1 VLLPVARQVVVGL
14 VIARKAEMQIKIV
27 ALNARFTHSCL
38 ALFHVRN
45 ELEKN
50 CLDVKIE
57 LCQLTIND
65 SYYETL
71 LRLSQG
77 GPDYIFFSVAVWNS
91 DRVEQLV
98 WDLKACLPDCQVV
111 VGGPQSVVVGHNL
124 SSSLCTVVSGDI
136 EAVSAAFYRDLERK
150 ALQPFYGGS
159 FLQMQ
164 DRVLLSPYR
173 EEDFNL
179 HLQDRN
185 VYYESSRGCP
195 FSCTYCLSSAEKGV
209 YHKDLLLVQQE
220 LAQILHHQPATLR
233 FVDRTFNDKPE
244 RALAIWKFLLGI
256 EAKTLFHF
264 EITPDRFTEEMFDFL
279 ETVPVGRFQFEIGVQ
294 STHHKTLRAVGRMMD
309 VTSSLRN
316 IKRLVALGSIHLHAD
331 LILGLPYEN
340 REDFGHSFADLFATG
355 AHYLQMG
362 LLKLLPETAIS
373 RDAEMFSYTNCRQPP
388 YAVLANQWLT
398 HTTLQELYW
407 FCECVEK
414 FVNNRYFPSFWD
426 YLRRKEE
433 DVFSFFQ
440 ELLRVCLQVNFFGLA
455 STHDF
460 MGQLLSQLIQ
470 GREDGPLLLEILRYD
485 WLRCGHRFLPSFLQ
499 VVLEEEQPQAVKNVL
514 YQQTATELAGLFGH
528 SNRNHFF
535 KKGFFL
541 RFSGKCLQELGLR
554 QDGEQAVII
563 FLPEREVSLFCLQKT
578 VIVGITQLRHQ
589 S

>member
-1 VLLPVARQVVVGL
+1 VT
-14 VIARKAEMQIKIV
+14 ARKAEMQIKIV

-77 GPDYIFFSVAVWNS
+77 SPDYIFFSVAVWNS

-98 WDLKACLPDCQVV
+98 RDLKACLPDCQAV
-111 VGGPQSVVVGHNL
+111 VGGPQAVVVGHNL
-124 SSSLCTVVSGDI
+124 LSTLCTVVSGDI
-136 EAVSAAFYRDLERK
+136 EAVDASFYRDLEKR
-150 ALQPFYGGS
+150 ALQPLYGGS

-164 DRVLLSPYR
+164 DRTLLSPYR
-173 EEDFNL
+173 EEDFSL

-185 VYYESSRGCP
+185 IYYESSRGCP

-209 YHKDLLLVQQE
+209 YRKELAQVKQE

-233 FVDRTFNDKPE
+233 FVDRTFNDRPE
-244 RALAIWKFLLGI
+244 RALAIWKFILGI
-256 EAKTLFHF
+256 ESNTLFHF

-294 STHHKTLRAVGRMMD
+294 STHHKTLQAVGRMMD

-331 LILGLPYEN
+331 LILGLPYET
-340 REDFGHSFADLFATG
+340 REDFGRSFADLFATG

-362 LLKLLPETAIS
+362 LLKLLPGTAIS
-373 RDAEMFSYTNCRQPP
+373 RDAEILSYTNCRQPP
-388 YAVLANQWLT
+388 YAVLANQWLP
-398 HTTLQELYW
+398 HTSLQELYW

-440 ELLRVCLQVNFFGLA
+440 KLLGLCQQENFFGLA
-455 STHDF
+455 ATQEF
-460 MGQLLSQLIQ
+460 MGQLLGQLIRE
-470 GREDGPLLLEILRYD
+470 REDGPLLLEILRYD
-485 WLRCGHRFLPSFLQ
+485 WLRCGHRFLPLFLQ
-499 VVLEEEQPQAVKNVL
+499 VVLKEEQPQAVKNAL
-514 YQQTATELAGLFGH
+514 YQQETLNFAGLFDHGDR
-528 SNRNHFF
+528 NRFF

-541 RFSGKCLQELGLR
+541 RFSGQCLRALGLR
-554 QDGEQAVII
+554 QDGKQAVII
-563 FLPEREVSLFCLQKT
+563 FLPEREASLYCLQKT
-578 VIVGITQLRHQ
+578 VVVQ
-589 S
+589 SQ

>member
-1 VLLPVARQVVVGL
+1 M
-14 VIARKAEMQIKIV
+14 KIKIV

-45 ELEKN
+45 ELEKS
-50 CLDVKIE
+50 CPGVATE

-77 GPDYIFFSVAVWNS
+77 RPDYIFFSAAVWNS
-91 DRVEQLV
+91 DRVEQLIR
-98 WDLKACLPDCQVV
+98 DLKECLPDCGVV
-111 VGGPQSVVVGHNL
+111 VGGPQAVVIGRNL
-124 SSSLCTVVSGDI
+124 FPFICTVVSGDI
-136 EAVSAAFYRDLERK
+136 EAVSAAFYRDLERR
-150 ALQPFYGGS
+150 ALQPLYEGS

-164 DRVLLSPYR
+164 DRILLSPYR
-173 EEDFNL
+173 EEDFNS

-185 VYYESSRGCP
+185 IYYESSRGCP

-209 YHKDLLLVQQE
+209 YHKDLIQIQQE
-220 LAQILHHQPATLR
+220 LTQILCHQPATLR
-233 FVDRTFNDKPE
+233 FVDRTFNDRPE

-256 EAKTLFHF
+256 ETKTLFHF

-294 STHHKTLRAVGRMMD
+294 STHHKTLQAVGRTMD
-309 VTSSLRN
+309 VTNSLRN

-331 LILGLPYEN
+331 LILGLPYET
-340 REDFGHSFADLFATG
+340 REDFGRSFAELFATG

-362 LLKLLPETAIS
+362 LLKLLPRTAIS
-373 RDAEMFSYTNCRQPP
+373 RDAEIFSYTNCRQPP
-388 YAVLANQWLT
+388 YAVLANQWLD
-398 HTTLQELYW
+398 HATLQELYW

-414 FVNNRYFPSFWD
+414 FVNNRYFPSLWD

-440 ELLRVCLQVNFFGLA
+440 ELLHVCLQVNFFGLA
-455 STHDF
+455 ATQEF

-485 WLRCGHRFLPSFLQ
+485 WLRCGHRFLPLFLQ
-499 VVLEEEQPQAVKNVL
+499 VVLAEEQPQAVKNSL
-514 YQQTATELAGLFGH
+514 YEQTSIEFTGDSDHG
-528 SNRNHFF
+528 NRNYFF

-541 RFSGKCLQELGLR
+541 RFSGQCLGELGLR

-563 FLPEREVSLFCLQKT
+563 FLPEREVSLYCLQKT
-578 VIVGITQLRHQ
+578 VFVKSQ
-589 S
+589 